1 MGQEWW
7 VLLASKARS
16 SSEESCWPA
25 HEWVWWF
32 PPAEVWWF
40 SLQTGSSL
48 HMVDV
53 WCFPADGGLV
63 IFTRKCYNP
72 KMLTTHKNYP
82 LNIWTTQFFYPQNI
96 LKIFWPSK
104 FWPPK
109 ELLYQQNVLIQFSF
123 PFLLK
128 FILSR
133 VPILF
138 SKPSYGN
145 PIGWFW
151 KIQSH
156 NFPPKN
162 RPNLHCI
169 CLSLHLWT
177 TTIFNIENM
186 WLF

>member
-1 MGQEWW
+1 MNPPKCWHPIHFWPTIFFES
-7 VLLASKARS
+7 SKILI
-16 SSEESCWPA
+16 PKY
-25 HEWVWWF
+25 F
-32 PPAEVWWF
+32 DPPKKICHSFFW
-40 SLQTGSSL
+40 SITNLN
-48 HMVDV
+48 
-53 WCFPADGGLV
+53 PP
-63 IFTRKCYNP
+63 IFWLFKKCYNP
-72 KMLTTHKNYP
+72 KMLTTHKNDP

-104 FWPPK
+104 CWPPK